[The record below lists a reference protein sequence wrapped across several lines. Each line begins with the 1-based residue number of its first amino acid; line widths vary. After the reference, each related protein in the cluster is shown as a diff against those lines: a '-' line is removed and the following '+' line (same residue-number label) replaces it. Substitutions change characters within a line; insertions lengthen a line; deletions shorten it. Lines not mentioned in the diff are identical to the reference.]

1 MKDFWKIMEKDYK
14 EEDFTLKEW
23 LIGAIIAPLAL
34 LAIMGL
40 AGWLESTCV

>member
-1 MKDFWKIMEKDYK
+1 MKDFWKIIEKDYQK
-14 EEDFTLKEW
+14 ENFTPKEW

-40 AGWLESTCV
+40 AGWIESTCL